1 MRFLPATVLL
11 LLLAAPAVSAAEETA
26 EGGAGESRTLIF
38 QIVNFAILAGGL
50 AWLAKKYGGPYFASR
65 SESIRNGIAE
75 AESRMVQAE
84 ERARSIERR
93 LAGLHEE
100 IGRLRAVA
108 QNELAAERQRFEQE
122 TERAVRRV
130 FAQAEQEIAAISK
143 AARLELKA
151 YAASLA
157 IGLAEQRI
165 ASRITRQTQRELVE
179 DFVRS
184 LDS

>member
-11 LLLAAPAVSAAEETA
+11 LLLAAPAVSAAEEPI
-26 EGGAGESRTLIF
+26 EGAAGEPRTLIF

-75 AESRMVQAE
+75 AENMMAQAE
-84 ERARSIERR
+84 DRARSIERR
-93 LAGLHEE
+93 LAGLNEE
-100 IGRLRAVA
+100 IGRLRAAA

-130 FAQAEQEIAAISK
+130 FAQAEQEIAAVSK

-179 DFVRS
+179 DLVRS